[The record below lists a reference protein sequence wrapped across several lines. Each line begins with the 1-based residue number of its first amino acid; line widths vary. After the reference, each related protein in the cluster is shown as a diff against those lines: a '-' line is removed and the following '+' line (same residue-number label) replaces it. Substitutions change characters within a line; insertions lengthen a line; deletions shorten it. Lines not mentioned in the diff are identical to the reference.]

1 MKGISIY
8 CRIFAP
14 ENVILSTKTQ
24 TVMKR
29 IILLISI
36 LCTTAAWA
44 GRIVTDS
51 IQSSVLSAT
60 VKYNVYLPS
69 NYERIQEPLPVVYLL
84 HGLTDTYTAWAEKG
98 GMKDIVDEIIGCG
111 ESRPVVIIM
120 PNAGNPDVNN
130 VWNGYF
136 NMPGWAY
143 EDFFFQELMPTA
155 EQKYRCAADKQHR
168 AVMGLSMG
176 GGGSVSY
183 CQRHPD
189 KFSSCFAMSPW
200 LNSESGRVGPNGEK
214 TKMFYT
220 MEAVKEHSALAFM
233 DNADE
238 ATQEQLRTVK
248 WFIDSGD
255 DDMLTNDAFELYKKM
270 RITRLQ
276 AEFRVR
282 NGSHNWEYWRASLR
296 QALPFASRN
305 FDK

>member
-1 MKGISIY
+1 MFFLG
-8 CRIFAP
+8 
-14 ENVILSTKTQ
+14 
-24 TVMKR
+24 
-29 IILLISI
+29 LLFSA
-36 LCTTAAWA
+36 TAWA

-51 IQSSVLSAT
+51 IQSSVLGAT

-69 NYERIQEPLPVVYLL
+69 GFEQMQERLPVVYLL

-98 GMKDIVDEIIGCG
+98 GMKNIVDEIIDCG

-136 NMPGWAY
+136 NMPGWSY
-143 EDFFFQELMPTA
+143 EDFFFQELIPTV
-155 EQKYRCAADKQHR
+155 EEKYRCQGDKEHR

-176 GGGSVSY
+176 GGGSVGY
-183 CQRHPD
+183 CQSHPE
-189 KFSSCFAMSPW
+189 KFSSCYAMSPW
-200 LNSESGRVGPNGEK
+200 LNSESGRLGPNGEK

-233 DNADE
+233 DRADD
-238 ATQEQLRTVK
+238 AVKEQLRTVK

-255 DDMLTNDAFELYKKM
+255 DDGLTNDAFELYKKM
-270 RITRLQ
+270 RMARLS

-282 NGSHNWEYWRASLR
+282 NGGHNWEYWRASLR
-296 QALPFASRN
+296 QSLPFASRN
-305 FDK
+305 FAK